1 MLDLNT
7 KSIEW
12 IFSGIGVAILGVIGK
27 WLWSR
32 RKSEAKKTSTYSV
45 KQTNSGGGDNVGRDK
60 ITKE

>member
-1 MLDLNT
+1 MLDLST

-27 WLWSR
+27 WLCSK

-45 KQTNSGGGDNVGRDK
+45 HQINIGGGDNVGRDK
-60 ITKE
+60 IVKE